1 MYQTVRKNERVKI
14 MSIVKPVRFDYE
26 TQIDM
31 IEELCTEYP
40 FISPRVLSRTC
51 LGRSIFAL
59 DIGNKSS
66 RVLLAAGFHG
76 SEWIGC
82 LAVLKFA
89 ERLSYCIKNNR
100 LLSGVEV
107 KRAFSNLGITIVPC
121 VNPDGTEIAVNGPE
135 GAKSLKKYVEQISDG
150 DFSKYNANAKGVD
163 INHNF
168 NAGWQTLRQIE
179 IENGIT
185 GPSSRQYGGEYPESE
200 AETRAMAAL
209 CRKEPFRQVMA
220 VHSQGKELYWQ
231 YGENTPAQAEM
242 MAKILADSCSYTL
255 VNNGGLASHG
265 GFKDWFIDEFGRPGF
280 TLEIGKGENPL
291 PISDFPKIYARI
303 EEAFLIFSLM

>member
-1 MYQTVRKNERVKI
+1 

-26 TQIDM
+26 TQIQY

-59 DIGNKSS
+59 DIGNKTNK
-66 RVLLAAGFHG
+66 VLLTAGFHG
-76 SEWIGC
+76 SEWLGC
-82 LAVLKFA
+82 LCVLKFA
-89 ERLSYCIKNNR
+89 ERLAYCIKNNR
-100 LLSGVEV
+100 LLCSVEV

-121 VNPDGTEIAVNGPE
+121 VNPDGTEIAVNGLE
-135 GAKSLKKYVEQISDG
+135 GAKSLKKFVARIAGEDI
-150 DFSKYNANAKGVD
+150 SKYNANAKGVD

-185 GPSSRQYGGEYPESE
+185 GPSSRQYGGEFPESE
-200 AETRAMAAL
+200 AETKALANL

-220 VHSQGKELYWQ
+220 VHSQGEELYWQ

-242 MAKILADSCSYTL
+242 MAKILADSCSYAL
-255 VNNGGLASHG
+255 VENSDLASHG
-265 GFKDWFIDEFGRPGF
+265 GFKDWFIDEFSRPGF

-291 PISDFPKIYARI
+291 PLSDFMKIYARI
-303 EEAFLIFSLM
+303 EEALLIFSLM

>member
-1 MYQTVRKNERVKI
+1 

-26 TQIDM
+26 TQIDI
-31 IEELCTEYP
+31 IEELCAEYP

-51 LGRSIFAL
+51 LGRSVFAL
-59 DIGNKSS
+59 DIGSKSNK
-66 RVLLAAGFHG
+66 VLLCAGFHG
-76 SEWIGC
+76 SEWLGC

-89 ERLSYCIKNNR
+89 ERLANCIQNNR

-107 KRAFSNLGITIVPC
+107 RRAFSNLGITLVPC
-121 VNPDGTEIAVNGPE
+121 VNPDGTEIAVNGLE
-135 GAKSLKKYVEQISDG
+135 GAKSLRKFVEKIAG
-150 DFSKYNANAKGVD
+150 DDIEKYNANAKGVD

-200 AETRAMAAL
+200 AETKAIANL

-220 VHSQGKELYWQ
+220 IHSQGEELYWQ
-231 YGENTPAQAEM
+231 YGENTPTQAEM
-242 MAKILADSCSYTL
+242 MAKILADSCSYSL
-255 VNNGGLASHG
+255 VYNSGLASHG
-265 GFKDWFIDEFGRPGF
+265 GFKDWFIEEFGRPGF

-291 PISDFPKIYARI
+291 PISDFIRIYARI
-303 EEAFLIFSLM
+303 EEALLIFSLM

>member
-1 MYQTVRKNERVKI
+1 

-26 TQIDM
+26 TQIDI
-31 IEELCTEYP
+31 IEELCAEYP

-51 LGRSIFAL
+51 LGRSVFAL
-59 DIGNKSS
+59 DIGSKSNK
-66 RVLLAAGFHG
+66 VLLCAGFHG
-76 SEWIGC
+76 SEWLGC

-89 ERLSYCIKNNR
+89 ERLANCIQNNR

-107 KRAFSNLGITIVPC
+107 RRAFSNLCITLVPC
-121 VNPDGTEIAVNGPE
+121 VNPDGTEIAVNGLE
-135 GAKSLKKYVEQISDG
+135 GAKSLRKFVEKIAG
-150 DFSKYNANAKGVD
+150 DDIEKYNANAKGVD

-200 AETRAMAAL
+200 AETKAIANL

-220 VHSQGKELYWQ
+220 IHSQGEELYWQ
-231 YGENTPAQAEM
+231 YGENTPTQAEM
-242 MAKILADSCSYTL
+242 MAKILADSCSYSL
-255 VNNGGLASHG
+255 VYNSGLASHG
-265 GFKDWFIDEFGRPGF
+265 GFKDWFIEEFGRPGF

-291 PISDFPKIYARI
+291 PISDFIRIYARI
-303 EEAFLIFSLM
+303 EEALLIFSLM